1 MDKAWVARYPQFS
14 TAVEVLHSEK
24 PSTATAGCA
33 LGTMPQSR
41 KASEDGLEK
50 AILGQ
55 TPPATAMSDAAK
67 GMAPVLQQYN
77 SSVGGS

>member
-1 MDKAWVARYPQFS
+1 M
-14 TAVEVLHSEK
+14 LHAEK

-55 TPPATAMSDAAK
+55 ALPADAMSNAAL
-67 GMAPVLQQYN
+67 GMIPVLKQYN
-77 SSVGGS
+77 SSVGGK